1 MEAMT
6 TFFDTDRLL
15 HSKYSMAVI
24 TQYWHRSIQITF
36 HIVNN
41 MKQIKIMQSVP
52 FCPV

>member
-1 MEAMT
+1 MT
-6 TFFDTDRLL
+6 TFFDTDQLH
-15 HSKYSMAVI
+15 HSKYGMAVI
-24 TQYWHRSIQITF
+24 MHYWHRTIQITF